1 MKIPNTAA
9 FILALHQVIPYTVV
23 VVVIIYV
30 FAYMNEL
37 FVKKKYK
44 QCNVDTYYFDQYFH
58 FPNKTFLDL
67 ALDHAMV
74 AG

>member
-1 MKIPNTAA
+1 
-9 FILALHQVIPYTVV
+9 
-23 VVVIIYV
+23 
-30 FAYMNEL
+30 MNEL

-44 QCNVDTYYFDQYFH
+44 QCNVDTYYFH
-58 FPNKTFLDL
+58 FPSKTFLDL